1 MHLPRI
7 TGPRRWRW
15 AFCALFLATWT
26 LLGLFEAT
34 HVCIVNAYRGEA
46 EDWQRTVARNLAL
59 WYAWMPLALA
69 ALAFANRFPILRH
82 NWWHRIPLGLAV
94 AVVLA
99 LAKIVPD
106 YPIIRN
112 LYCPRPHE
120 LTFPL
125 FYGMGFKSHFVQ
137 YVVFATGMLA
147 VIYAWNYFR
156 DYQEREVDAWQLEAR
171 LANARLQLLRMQLHP
186 HFLFNTLH
194 ALGEL
199 IHTDPQEAERVL
211 ARLGDLLRLMLDTA
225 GDQQVP
231 LRWEVEFLRAYLDVA
246 RARFGPA
253 LEVRLDVEAGL
264 LDAAVPPLILQPL
277 VENAILHGPVR
288 LGRAGRVEIRAHRIG
303 DRLRLEVWNDGP
315 GLGTASSV
323 GSGKGIGLA
332 NTRARLAQ
340 LYEGRQHFEIR
351 NGPVGVVA
359 VIEFPFED
367 SPAALPASPERRL
380 ALPPAERPTEIRQA

>member
-1 MHLPRI
+1 MYLPGI

-15 AFCALFLATWT
+15 VFCALFLATWT
-26 LLGLFEAT
+26 LLGLFEAM
-34 HVCIVNAYRGEA
+34 HVCIVNAYSGRT
-46 EDWQRTVARNLAL
+46 EDWPRMVARNLAL

-69 ALAFANRFPILRH
+69 ALAFARRFPILRN
-82 NWWHRIPLGLAV
+82 NWWYRLPLALAL

-99 LAKIVPD
+99 LVKIVPD

-112 LYCPRPHE
+112 LYCPTPHL
-120 LTFPL
+120 LTFTV
-125 FYGMGFKSHFVQ
+125 FYRMGFESHFLQ
-137 YVVFATGMLA
+137 YVLFAVGMLA

-156 DYQEREVDAWQLEAR
+156 DYQQREVDAWQLEAR
-171 LANARLQLLRMQLHP
+171 LAHARLQLLRMQLHP

-194 ALGEL
+194 ALSHL
-199 IHTDPQEAERVL
+199 IRTDPDEAERVL

-246 RARFGPA
+246 RARFGPV
-253 LEVRLDVEAGL
+253 LEVRLDVEASL
-264 LDAAVPPLILQPL
+264 LDAVVPPLILQPL

-288 LGRAGRVEIRAHRIG
+288 LGRAGRVEIRARRNG

-315 GLGTASSV
+315 ALSTGSSA
-323 GSGKGIGLA
+323 GSGKGIGLS

-340 LYEGRQHFEIR
+340 LYDGRQHFEIR
-351 NGPVGVVA
+351 NAAVGVLA

-367 SPAALPASPERRL
+367 SPAALPARAERRL
-380 ALPPAERPTEIRQA
+380 ALPPAECPSEVRQA